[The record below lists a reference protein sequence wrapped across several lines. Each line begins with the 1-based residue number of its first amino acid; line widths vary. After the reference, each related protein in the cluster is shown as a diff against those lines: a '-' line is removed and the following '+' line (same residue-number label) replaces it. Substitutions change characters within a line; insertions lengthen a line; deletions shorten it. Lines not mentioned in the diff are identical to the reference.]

1 MSERKSRLRMSALT
15 APAIPLLAVAIM
27 GAVGIA
33 LLQGDSPPAETI
45 AAPPPDARSYLSE
58 MRLRRF
64 DENGQMDYRAS
75 AERATYF
82 ADGSLALS
90 TVDVDYL
97 GGDRSV
103 WTLTA
108 PSGRVPPSQDRIEL
122 TGAVNVHGRD
132 DAGMPLDFNT
142 EQLLV
147 ELETETLR
155 SEAPVELRSPDK
167 RIEAVGLVTD
177 FQGTRVKLLNRV
189 RAQINE

>member
-15 APAIPLLAVAIM
+15 APGIPLLAVAIM

-33 LLQGDSPPAETI
+33 LLQGDSSPPENI
-45 AAPPPDARSYLSE
+45 AAPPPDARSYLAD

-64 DENGQMDYRAS
+64 GDDGQLEYRAT
-75 AERATYF
+75 ADRATYF

-97 GGDRSV
+97 GGRQSV
-103 WTLTA
+103 WTLSA

-132 DAGMPLDFNT
+132 EAGVPVDFNT

-147 ELETETLR
+147 ELESETLR

-167 RIEAVGLVTD
+167 HVEAIGLVAD
-177 FQGTRVKLLNRV
+177 FQGTQVELLNRV
-189 RAQINE
+189 RAEIDE

>member
-1 MSERKSRLRMSALT
+1 MSALT
-15 APAIPLLAVAIM
+15 APGIPLLAVAIM

-33 LLQGDSPPAETI
+33 LLQGDSSPPENI
-45 AAPPPDARSYLSE
+45 AAPPPAARPYLADL
-58 MRLRRF
+58 RLRRF
-64 DENGQMDYRAS
+64 RDDGQLEYRAT
-75 AERATYF
+75 ADRATYF

-97 GGDRSV
+97 GGRQSV
-103 WTLTA
+103 WTLSA

-132 DAGMPLDFNT
+132 EAGVPVDFNT

-147 ELETETLR
+147 ELESETLR

-167 RIEAVGLVTD
+167 HVEAIGLVAD
-177 FQGTRVKLLNRV
+177 FQGTQVELLNRV
-189 RAQINE
+189 RAEIDE